1 LGSLVIRGLCALY
14 SSAFSAEFIC
24 TVWSFIT
31 LKAYEV
37 KDLSVWLATAFLFER
52 DDAGIEIIWPVRDDV
67 SVNWPQRAALH
78 TGMLWVTS
86 N

>member
-37 KDLSVWLATAFLFER
+37 KDLSV
-52 DDAGIEIIWPVRDDV
+52 
-67 SVNWPQRAALH
+67 
-78 TGMLWVTS
+78 
-86 N
+86 